1 VQRKRRMARAFFI
14 AYARPGGTPSC
25 SPIPTLRSDKMKP
38 ENLRELLVE
47 ELRDLYSAENQLTKA
62 LPKVAKNSSDPK
74 LKKAI
79 ESHLKET
86 EGHVQRLEEIF
97 ETLEESPKGKT
108 CDGMKGLITEA
119 SERMKEG
126 SEGPVLDA
134 GLIADA
140 QRVEHYEISAYG
152 SARTFANLLGE
163 KEIVK
168 LLEQTLEEEKAADAK
183 LGQIAQS
190 INVEAKAA

>member
-1 VQRKRRMARAFFI
+1 
-14 AYARPGGTPSC
+14 
-25 SPIPTLRSDKMKP
+25 MKN

-47 ELRDLYSAENQLTKA
+47 ELKDLYSAENQLTKA
-62 LPKVAKNSSDPK
+62 LPKVAKNADDPQ

-79 ESHLKET
+79 EHHLKET
-86 EGHVQRLEEIF
+86 EGHVQRLEQIF
-97 ETLEESPKGKT
+97 EKLGKSPKGKT
-108 CDGMKGLITEA
+108 CEGMKGLITEA
-119 SERMKEG
+119 DERIREG
-126 SEGPVLDA
+126 GEPAVLDA

-163 KEIVK
+163 KEIVR
-168 LLEQTLEEEKAADAK
+168 LLEETLKEEKAADAK
-183 LGQIAQS
+183 LTSLAEG

>member
-1 VQRKRRMARAFFI
+1 
-14 AYARPGGTPSC
+14 
-25 SPIPTLRSDKMKP
+25 MKV
-38 ENLRELLVE
+38 ENLKELLVD

-62 LPKVAKNSSDPK
+62 LPKVAKTATSSE

-79 ESHLKET
+79 EHHLKET
-86 EGHVQRLEEIF
+86 EGHVQRLEQIF
-97 ETLEESPKGKT
+97 ERLKESPKSKT
-108 CDGMKGLITEA
+108 CEGMKGLIKEA
-119 SERMKEG
+119 DERIEEG
-126 SEGPVLDA
+126 GNPDALDA

-163 KEIVK
+163 KQIVQ
-168 LLEQTLEEEKAADAK
+168 LLEATLKEEKAADAK
-183 LGQIAQS
+183 LNSIAEE